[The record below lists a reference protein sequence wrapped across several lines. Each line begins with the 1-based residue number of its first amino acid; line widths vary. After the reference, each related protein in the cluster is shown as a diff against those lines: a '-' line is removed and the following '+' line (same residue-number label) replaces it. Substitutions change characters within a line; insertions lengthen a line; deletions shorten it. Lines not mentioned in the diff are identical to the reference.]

1 MSLSNVLKTLLI
13 IWFSEILISGSLYFL
28 VEIFTKRIN
37 IRPILLLKTF
47 HAFYY
52 YPPLLI
58 IYYCREKEFTVKF
71 FCYTNTII
79 FISISI
85 IISLILKDTYRLFF
99 EFTFICNLLGIILTP
114 ILLKKI
120 NSKLPEHLR
129 IYKKI
134 KS

>member
-13 IWFSEILISGSLYFL
+13 IWFTETFLSGSLYFL
-28 VEIFTKRIN
+28 VEIFTKHIN

-71 FCYTNTII
+71 FCYTNTIV
-79 FISISI
+79 FISVSI
-85 IISLILKDTYRLFF
+85 IMSFILKDIYRLFF
-99 EFTFICNLLGIILTP
+99 EITFICNLSGIILAP
-114 ILLKKI
+114 ILLKRI
-120 NSKLPEHLR
+120 NQKLPEHLR
-129 IYKKI
+129 IY
-134 KS
+134 

>member
-13 IWFSEILISGSLYFL
+13 IWFTETLLSGSLYFL
-28 VEIFTKRIN
+28 VEIFTKHIN
-37 IRPILLLKTF
+37 IRPIILLKAF

-85 IISLILKDTYRLFF
+85 IISLILKDIYRLFF
-99 EFTFICNLLGIILTP
+99 EFTFVCNLSAIVLAP

-120 NSKLPEHLR
+120 NTRLPEHLR
-129 IYKKI
+129 IY
-134 KS
+134 

>member
-1 MSLSNVLKTLLI
+1 MRISEIIKTLAI
-13 IWFSEILISGSLYFL
+13 IWFTETLISCVLYFTI
-28 VEIFTKRIN
+28 EMFTQNFN

-71 FCYTNTII
+71 FCYTNTIT

-85 IISLILKDTYRLFF
+85 VISLILKHMSDLFF
-99 EFTFICNLLGIILTP
+99 DYTFVCNLSGILLAP
-114 ILLKKI
+114 ILLKRI
-120 NSKLPEHLR
+120 NLKLPEHLR
-129 IYKKI
+129 IY
-134 KS
+134 

>member
-1 MSLSNVLKTLLI
+1 MNLSTVLKTLLI
-13 IWFSEILISGSLYFL
+13 IWFTETLISGSLFFL

-47 HAFYY
+47 HALYY
-52 YPPLLI
+52 YWLLLI

-71 FCYTNTII
+71 FCYTNTIV

-85 IISLILKDTYRLFF
+85 IISLILKDVYRLFF
-99 EFTFICNLLGIILTP
+99 DFTFLCNLLGIVLAP

-120 NSKLPEHLR
+120 NTELPEHLR
-129 IYKKI
+129 IY
-134 KS
+134 

>member
-1 MSLSNVLKTLLI
+1 MRISEIIKTLAI
-13 IWFSEILISGSLYFL
+13 IWFTETLISCILYFTI
-28 VEIFTKRIN
+28 EMFTQNIN

-58 IYYCREKEFTVKF
+58 IYYCREKEFSVKF

-85 IISLILKDTYRLFF
+85 VISLILKHMSDLFF
-99 EFTFICNLLGIILTP
+99 DYTFVCNLLGIILAP
-114 ILLKKI
+114 ILLKRI
-120 NSKLPEHLR
+120 NLKLPEHLR
-129 IYKKI
+129 IY
-134 KS
+134 